1 MPPKV
6 IGAPAGPVATGRHGR
21 GGFPMPMFRGPRMAL
36 AMLPLLVS
44 GCAKTDDAGTNAQ
57 ALANAPVAAPISSP
71 TPSASPSTAAA
82 AGFDPA
88 AAPQG
93 SAPTGAFPYF
103 GLLAGY
109 TPYDTNVNHDGFVGP
124 NQHDSN
130 FDHYEFFD
138 GTKLITVEGRLRTVE
153 AVGAG
158 RSFFEAQKNY
168 EKLVH
173 DLGGVT
179 VWEGSGQAMDD
190 RHLDYADRRHR
201 DRYNGGNH
209 EQMGIYM
216 VRTPTNQI
224 WVEVYHTSDERP
236 DNYWLT
242 IVETKA
248 LEVTAKLVPAAALK
262 QALDSAG
269 HVALYV
275 NFATDQTAVLPTS
288 QPMLAEVVKL
298 LTANPALKL
307 TIEGHTDN
315 AGTPAHNLTLSQG
328 RANAVM
334 GMLIAQGIDA
344 TRLQAKGLGQT
355 RPIADNGGEEGR
367 AKNRRVELV
376 RPQ

>member
-1 MPPKV
+1 MLRFGLGGMTLLALSLAMAGCSKKEDAQPLTN
-6 IGAPAGPVATGRHGR
+6 APAAAVA
-21 GGFPMPMFRGPRMAL
+21 PA
-36 AMLPLLVS
+36 
-44 GCAKTDDAGTNAQ
+44 
-57 ALANAPVAAPISSP
+57 P
-71 TPSASPSTAAA
+71 TPSAAPTAVAA
-82 AGFDPA
+82 RGFDPA
-88 AAPQG
+88 TAPQG
-93 SAPTGAFPYF
+93 TAPTGAFPYF

-109 TPYDTNVNHDGFVGP
+109 ALMTRKKITTASSDRTSMTPITTITSSSTAPSSSPSRGGSGP
-124 NQHDSN
+124 
-130 FDHYEFFD
+130 
-138 GTKLITVEGRLRTVE
+138 VE
-153 AVGAG
+153 AVGTG

-168 EKLVH
+168 EKLIH

-179 VWEGSGQAMDD
+179 VWEGGGQAMDD
-190 RHLDYADRRHR
+190 LHLDYAERRHR
-201 DRYNGGNH
+201 DRYNGGNA
-209 EQMGIYM
+209 EKMGIYM

-224 WVEVYHTSDERP
+224 WVEVYQTSDEHP

-248 LEVTAKLVPAAALK
+248 LDVSAKLVPAAALK

-298 LTANPALKL
+298 LVADPALKL

-315 AGTPAHNLTLSQG
+315 AGTPPHNQTLSQG

-334 GMLIAQGIDA
+334 GMLIAQGIDPA
-344 TRLQAKGLGQT
+344 RLAAKGLGQT
-355 RPIADNGGEEGR
+355 RPIADNGAEEGR

-376 RPQ
+376 RR